1 LNRSQYAS
9 NFNLHAFFCSDFR
22 VPVFFGIILLAVLF
36 GLDVATTDM
45 ILLLGGYEQNAI
57 MALIINYPAVHIA
70 IKGLAIVL
78 ITIMVQYSDCRL
90 KGSGIYILAPVILFY
105 SFVIYN
111 NVTVL
116 KILASA

>member
-1 LNRSQYAS
+1 M
-9 NFNLHAFFCSDFR
+9 
-22 VPVFFGIILLAVLF
+22 LF

-70 IKGLAIVL
+70 IKGLAIIL

-90 KGSGIYILAPVILFY
+90 KRSGLYILAPVILLY
-105 SFVIYN
+105 SFVVYN

-116 KILASA
+116 KALASA